1 MMKLLKPTGRA
12 VWIPALSRNI
22 AENGERIH
30 VTAYVDKRIAS
41 GALEIVAA
49 EKPLK
54 KNPKTEEAQ

>member
-30 VTAYVDKRIAS
+30 VTAYVEKRIAS

-49 EKPLK
+49 EKPSK
-54 KNPKTEEAQ
+54 K